1 MFVSLLIFCF
11 VLHVLSLSIR
21 RFEVTL
27 SSIIDYIFQL
37 QQWAN
42 VNAAKRNATRT
53 YMNKGVANYQKS
65 EVVQYV

>member
-1 MFVSLLIFCF
+1 MY
-11 VLHVLSLSIR
+11 SLSQ
-21 RFEVTL
+21 FEVTL